1 MTAEKGIDI
10 DRVRHL
16 IRNMEDD
23 LRKHR
28 RTIRLL
34 RTVAEGR
41 EIKTFALLPIV
52 EYFEVIRD
60 QLEDDLEIICE
71 KLKIDGQLEKAA
83 E

>member
-52 EYFEVIRD
+52 E
-60 QLEDDLEIICE
+60 
-71 KLKIDGQLEKAA
+71 
-83 E
+83 